1 MRRRG
6 CGMMWASIMDEIISQ
21 EPTLSVRRTLD
32 AKHYILNR
40 WNETHDTPIDESAV
54 MLFLCDER
62 CDGLTDEQR
71 AFAKDGRATIYAKY
85 RSAVF
90 RLFLYREMLQS
101 HQISG
106 LEDFFRVLSTPDI
119 LQAAG

>member
-1 MRRRG
+1 
-6 CGMMWASIMDEIISQ
+6 MMWASIMDEIISQ

-40 WNETHDTPIDESAV
+40 WIETHDTPMDESAV
-54 MLFLCDER
+54 MLFLCDEQSG
-62 CDGLTDEQR
+62 DLTNEQR

-90 RLFLYREMLQS
+90 RLFLYQEMLQS

-106 LEDFFRVLSTPDI
+106 LEDFFRVLSPPDVMR
-119 LQAAG
+119 AAG

>member
-1 MRRRG
+1 
-6 CGMMWASIMDEIISQ
+6 MMWASIMDEIISQ

-40 WNETHDTPIDESAV
+40 WNETHDTPMDESAV
-54 MLFLCDER
+54 MLFLCDEQ
-62 CDGLTDEQR
+62 CSGLTDEQR
-71 AFAKDGRATIYAKY
+71 AFAKVGKATIYAKY
-85 RSAVF
+85 CSTVF
-90 RLFLYREMLQS
+90 RLFLYQEMLQS

-119 LQAAG
+119 LQTAS

>member
-1 MRRRG
+1 
-6 CGMMWASIMDEIISQ
+6 MWESIMDEIISQ
-21 EPTLSVRRTLD
+21 EPTLSVQRTLD

-40 WNETHDTPIDESAV
+40 WNKTHDTPMDESAV
-54 MLFLCDER
+54 MLFLCDEQSG
-62 CDGLTDEQR
+62 DLTNEQR
-71 AFAKDGRATIYAKY
+71 AFAKDGRATIYSKY

>member
-1 MRRRG
+1 
-6 CGMMWASIMDEIISQ
+6 MMWASIMDEIISQ

-40 WNETHDTPIDESAV
+40 WNETHDTPMDESAL

-62 CDGLTDEQR
+62 CGGLTDEQR

-90 RLFLYREMLQS
+90 RLFLYQEMLQS

-106 LEDFFRVLSTPDI
+106 LEDFFRVLSPPDVM
-119 LQAAG
+119 QAVG

>member
-1 MRRRG
+1 M
-6 CGMMWASIMDEIISQ
+6 
-21 EPTLSVRRTLD
+21 
-32 AKHYILNR
+32 
-40 WNETHDTPIDESAV
+40 DESAV
-54 MLFLCDER
+54 MLFLCDEQSG
-62 CDGLTDEQR
+62 DLTNEQR
-71 AFAKDGRATIYAKY
+71 TFAKDGRATIYAKY

>member
-1 MRRRG
+1 MR
-6 CGMMWASIMDEIISQ
+6 ASIMDEIISQ
-21 EPTLSVRRTLD
+21 EPALSVRRTLD

-62 CDGLTDEQR
+62 CGGLTDEQR
-71 AFAKDGRATIYAKY
+71 AFANDGRATIYAKY

-90 RLFLYREMLQS
+90 RLFLYREMLQTR
-101 HQISG
+101 QVSG
-106 LEDFFRVLSTPDI
+106 LEDFFRVLSTSDI
-119 LQAAG
+119 LQVAG